1 MRSPKVTRPCDRGP
15 GRDGS
20 RAGGRCPG
28 RDGGH
33 DTQDGLQSGRDHHPA
48 GSGRP
53 RRGAARGHIARRG
66 GNPRPAVRHTPA
78 PDPTD
83 LGAEFATDLTSLTA
97 AGGSVVVDHG
107 DLADP
112 SDSVVQIAQRR
123 DARLIVV
130 GLRHRTPVGRMLLG
144 STAQRILLDATRPV
158 LAVKAVRHRDDQLA
172 AEVRSFRA
180 GSMATRM

>member
-1 MRSPKVTRPCDRGP
+1 MTVGLVGTALVRVVDVRDATAAMTHRTDCRVDATITPP
-15 GRDGS
+15 GRAALAEALREATS
-20 RAGGRCPG
+20 PG
-28 RDGGH
+28 EEVI
-33 DTQDGLQSGRDHHPA
+33 L
-48 GSGRP
+48 
-53 RRGAARGHIARRG
+53 
-66 GNPRPAVRHTPA
+66 RPAVRHTPA